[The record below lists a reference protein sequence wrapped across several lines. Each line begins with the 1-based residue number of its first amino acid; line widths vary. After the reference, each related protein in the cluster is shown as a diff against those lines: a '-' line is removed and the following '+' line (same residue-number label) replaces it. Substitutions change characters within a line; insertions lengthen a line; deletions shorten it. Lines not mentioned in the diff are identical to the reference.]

1 MRLINK
7 KFALRLISIFFVIIL
22 AVSSCPSVLAVE
34 LPEAVEAT
42 SAILVEP
49 KSGEVIYDQNAEATM
64 LPASMTKVLTALLVI
79 EAAESGAISLDDKVM
94 ATQAIIDN
102 VMFDASKVVPNIVDG
117 EEMTVREYLYCVLLS
132 SDCVAC
138 DILAVHVSGSV
149 EAFVSLMNQR
159 AAELGCSGSNFLNTH
174 GYPVEGHYST
184 AKDIYLICAEA
195 IKHESFT
202 EIFGTIK
209 TEIPATNKS
218 TLRKLYNTN
227 WNLWDPE
234 KITSVYC
241 KYFYEYTTGGKTG
254 SSSQSGHCLVSTA
267 EKDGMTLICVIAGAE
282 IANPTEG
289 EWWNRSFTESKRL
302 YEWGFENYS
311 RKDAVV
317 KGTSHGSI
325 KVKRSEIE
333 EIALVADADYTMT
346 IPKGSENLLKTEA
359 VIYEKKLKAPVLAGD
374 VLGELAVTYDGKQV
388 TKVNLVAAQDAP
400 LKESLSPIMVILII
414 LVAAVAGLLLY
425 VVNSDNPVV
434 LKKYKPK
441 STYRTMPSGNNSNSR
456 NNGYQRTN
464 SGNYPQNRQGGYSRP
479 NSQNTRNGSHS
490 SHDYYGGS
498 NRRR

>member
-1 MRLINK
+1 MCRKNK
-7 KFALRLISIFFVIIL
+7 KIALRLISIFFVIL
-22 AVSSCPSVLAVE
+22 CAVSSCPTYNAAEIPS
-34 LPEAVEAT
+34 AVEAT

-49 KSGEVIYDQNAEATM
+49 KSGEVLFDQNAEATM
-64 LPASMTKVLTALLVI
+64 LPASMTKVLTALLVV
-79 EAAESGAISLDDKVM
+79 EAAESGAISMDDKVM

-102 VMFDASKVVPNIVDG
+102 VMYDASKVVPNIVDG

-149 EAFVSLMNQR
+149 DAFVSLMNQR
-159 AAELGCSGSNFLNTH
+159 ASELGCTGSNFLNTH

-227 WNLWDPE
+227 WNLWNPE

-241 KYFYEYTTGGKTG
+241 KYYYEYTTGGKTG

-282 IANPTEG
+282 IANPNEG

-302 YEWGFENYS
+302 YEWGFDNYS
-311 RKDAVV
+311 RKDVV
-317 KGTSHGSI
+317 IKGSEHGVV
-325 KVKRSEIE
+325 KVKRSETE
-333 EIALVADADYTMT
+333 QVPLIADSDFIMT
-346 IPKGSENLLKTEA
+346 IPKGTDNLLKNEA
-359 VIYEKKLKAPVLAGD
+359 VIYEDKIKAPVLAGD
-374 VLGELAVTYDGKQV
+374 VLGELIVTYDGKQAA
-388 TKVNLVAAQDAP
+388 KINLIASQDAP
-400 LKESLSPIMVILII
+400 LKESINPIMIILII
-414 LVAAVAGLLLY
+414 FVAAAACLLLY
-425 VVNSDNPVV
+425 VVNSDNPVI
-434 LKKYKPK
+434 LKEYKPK
-441 STYRTMPSGNNSNSR
+441 STYRTRPSD
-456 NNGYQRTN
+456 
-464 SGNYPQNRQGGYSRP
+464 SGVNRQGGYNHPNNGYQANRSDYNRP
-479 NSQNTRNGSHS
+479 DTPNAGTRNRGNYS
-490 SHDYYGGS
+490 GGQ
-498 NRRR
+498 RRR

>member
-1 MRLINK
+1 MCQKNK
-7 KFALRLISIFFVIIL
+7 KLAMRIISIFFVIFFAASL
-22 AVSSCPSVLAVE
+22 CPDYNAAE
-34 LPEAVEAT
+34 LPAAVEAT

-49 KSGEVIYDQNAEATM
+49 KSGEVLYDQNADATM
-64 LPASMTKVLTALLVI
+64 LPASMTKVLTALLVV
-79 EAAESGAISLDDKVM
+79 EAAESGAISMDDKVT

-102 VMFDASKVVPNIVDG
+102 VMYDASKVVPNIVDG

-159 AAELGCSGSNFLNTH
+159 AAELGCTGSSFLNTH

-302 YEWGFENYS
+302 YEWGFDNYA
-311 RKDAVV
+311 RKDAVI
-317 KGTSHGSI
+317 KGTEHGFV
-325 KVKRSEIE
+325 KVKRSEIKE
-333 EIALVADADYTMT
+333 VALITDSDYVMT
-346 IPKGSENLLKTEA
+346 IPKGSDNLLKTEA
-359 VIYEKKLKAPVLAGD
+359 VIFEDTLKAPILAGD
-374 VLGELAVTYDGKQV
+374 VLGELIVTYDGKQAA
-388 TKVNLVAAQDAP
+388 KINLIASQDAP
-400 LKESLSPIMVILII
+400 LKESMSPIMIVLII
-414 LVAAVAGLLLY
+414 FVAAAAGLLLY

-441 STYRTMPSGNNSNSR
+441 STYRTRPSDGGAYGQER
-456 NNGYQRTN
+456 YPRTNNGYQQNRPNYNRTN
-464 SGNYPQNRQGGYSRP
+464 NPNARNSSGNYSGG
-479 NSQNTRNGSHS
+479 Q
-490 SHDYYGGS
+490 
-498 NRRR
+498 RRR